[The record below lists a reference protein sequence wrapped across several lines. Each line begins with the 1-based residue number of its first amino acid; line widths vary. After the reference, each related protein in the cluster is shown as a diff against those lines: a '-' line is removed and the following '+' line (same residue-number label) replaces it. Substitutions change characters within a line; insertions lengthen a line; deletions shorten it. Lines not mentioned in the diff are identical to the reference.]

1 MLKTIKAKYSNG
13 VIEPLEKL
21 NLEEGA
27 ELLVQIQ
34 EEKNSQDALKAWKD
48 SFGGWVGLVDGE
60 ELKRTIYEAR
70 IAGSREPPAL

>member
-21 NLEEGA
+21 DLEEGA

-34 EEKNSQDALKAWKD
+34 EEKNSEDALEALKA
-48 SFGGWVGLVDGE
+48 SAGGWVGLHDPD
-60 ELKRTIYEAR
+60 ELKRMIYEAR
-70 IAGSREPPAL
+70 IAGSREPPDL